1 MSEISNAQI
10 SACCRDLEINTRD
23 AEPPS
28 SASEDAANGLEC
40 STASKQLPA
49 SASGNGN
56 EVPTS
61 LQISPP
67 ERRSIV
73 EIVVEEDESTAYESN
88 SPKEVPPPPQ
98 STPALTPTTSVA
110 SFALD
115 SPGTPDDLPADAMV
129 DSASACSSPPLE
141 LSSPS
146 KESASPLGIGEQH
159 SNSNDTKE
167 LNASKP
173 ISSTFNKNG
182 LRSQFCGTGAQNF
195 SSSSIFAEFNNLMKK
210 SSKAPGGSGLSVGS
224 GGQHQKTAS
233 GQPISPNLLV
243 SKALLQST
251 FPVTGYTR
259 ANSAIYGSKALHE
272 RLKQTEEGK
281 RHSTGEEKNINM
293 SQRTVE
299 NAATDPNVASSSLNS
314 EQSLE
319 SLLEEEDMRPRI
331 CSIGSGESAPG
342 KEPKPSAV
350 AAVAPECMSLKE
362 EGLLDGGSK
371 AGRGMYLS
379 RFAANP
385 TASALYRLKSGAP
398 LASML
403 SSRFARYTSKAEYF
417 SNAYPSLYG
426 APGAGGADGEL
437 SERDA
442 PEMEGLSARG
452 QSPANL
458 SRLSDTSTTNLLEAT
473 ARAEKAGRGAQGA
486 KEDERCSLS
495 GDECDSAC
503 EPLAAILGKRA
514 PHSLH
519 LCVSYTRTHSQLI
532 SKQLP

>member
-1 MSEISNAQI
+1 MSEISNAKI

-23 AEPPS
+23 AEPPN

-49 SASGNGN
+49 SASGNSN

-61 LQISPP
+61 LRISPP

-73 EIVVEEDESTAYESN
+73 AIVVEADESIAYASD

-98 STPALTPTTSVA
+98 STPALTPTASSA
-110 SFALD
+110 SFALE
-115 SPGTPDDLPADAMV
+115 SPAGTPDDLSADAMV

-146 KESASPLGIGEQH
+146 KESASPLGIGEQR
-159 SNSNDTKE
+159 SNDAKE
-167 LNASKP
+167 LSSSKL
-173 ISSTFNKNG
+173 ISSAFNKSG

-224 GGQHQKTAS
+224 GGQQQTTSS
-233 GQPISPNLLV
+233 GQPLSPSLLA
-243 SKALLQST
+243 SKTLLQRT
-251 FPVTGYTR
+251 FPATGYAR
-259 ANSAIYGSKALHE
+259 ANSAIDGSKALHK
-272 RLKQTEEGK
+272 RLKQSEESK
-281 RHSTGEEKNINM
+281 RHSAGEEKNSNI

-299 NAATDPNVASSSLNS
+299 NAMTDPNVASSSLNS

-319 SLLEEEDMRPRI
+319 SLLEEEDMRPRT
-331 CSIGSGESAPG
+331 CSIGGGESAPG

-350 AAVAPECMSLKE
+350 AAVASECMSLKE

-371 AGRGMYLS
+371 TGRGTYLS

-385 TASALYRLKSGAP
+385 TTSALYRFKSGAP

-473 ARAEKAGRGAQGA
+473 ARAEKASRGAQGA

-495 GDECDSAC
+495 GDECDSAF

-514 PHSLH
+514 PYSLH
-519 LCVSYTRTHSQLI
+519 LCVSRTRVLI
-532 SKQLP
+532 LN